1 MKKSYRL
8 PIVGA
13 VCIAIG
19 MLMATGI
26 ETNMWQGVYAMMFMG
41 AGILCVHKWEQA
53 QQPDAQEPDAQDLRA
68 EELDY
73 RKAA

>member
-26 ETNMWQGVYAMMFMG
+26 ETNLWQGVYALMFMV

-53 QQPDAQEPDAQDLRA
+53 QEPAQEPDAQDLRA

>member
-13 VCIAIG
+13 VCVAIAL
-19 MLMATGI
+19 LMATGI
-26 ETNMWQGVYAMMFMG
+26 EANAWQGVYALLFMG
-41 AGILCVHKWEQA
+41 AGIACVHKWEQA
-53 QQPDAQEPDAQDLRA
+53 QEPAQESGTQDMRA
-68 EELDY
+68 DY